1 MTTEREAG
9 ATGEAQHDDERA
21 QGDEQA
27 QDEQQAQDDRVEESA
42 VRASRIVSDEVPW
55 TPPTEELAQLEER
68 HPGFVERWMA
78 MTEKSIDAAILD
90 QERRTDAQLL
100 DLHEL
105 RRMERRAQD
114 MSWLTWLVLVVATA
128 VFLFTGQEI
137 AAIAS
142 GVAAALVLLR
152 GTWRPFQRPRGIAPP
167 E

>member
-9 ATGEAQHDDERA
+9 ATGDAQPDDAQSDDERERE
-21 QGDEQA
+21 DH
-27 QDEQQAQDDRVEESA
+27 VEEAS
-42 VRASRIVSDEVPW
+42 VRASRVVSDEAPW
-55 TPPTEELAQLEER
+55 TPPTKELAELEES
-68 HPGFVERWMA
+68 HPGFVERWLA
-78 MTEKSIDAAILD
+78 MTEKSVDAAILD

-105 RRMERRAQD
+105 RKMEGRAQD

-142 GVAAALVLLR
+142 GVAAAFVLLR